1 MDTSNPKYTRNG
13 YNDSITDHVATDHG
27 YQIRHP
33 KVIDTRE
40 ESLSKLREGDLDQHL
55 TGSLPEQPRNIS

>member
-1 MDTSNPKYTRNG
+1 MDTGNPKYTRNG
-13 YNDSITDHVATDHG
+13 YNDSITDHVATNHG

-40 ESLSKLREGDLDQHL
+40 ESLSKLREGDLDQH
-55 TGSLPEQPRNIS
+55 